1 MLPLSLALLAGVGA
15 AQLTSFGPGDF
26 GLDRLF
32 YAALAIRLAGGT
44 RTAAAY
50 SIGVAVTLLA
60 AVLVLED
67 RLDGAYAGDNI
78 LTRLEVT
85 GFPAMRDGVVVFEAA
100 PVDDPRLPA
109 RLRLT
114 WRSPP
119 ARPRGGDVWE
129 LVVRARV
136 PRGSANPGG
145 FDTEHWLFRE
155 RIGATGYVV
164 KHSRNRLVAA
174 GEGGPLLAA
183 RQRLAARIDR
193 VLGDRDAGA
202 VIKAIAIGTRHEFDP
217 ARWERYARTGTSHLM
232 AISGL
237 HVGLAAAASYGLV
250 LLVLGIGRIRRNN
263 HAAALGAAVCAA
275 GAYVLVSGVGV
286 PALRS
291 FLMLATAMT
300 VLWSGK
306 TVGAGAAWSVAV
318 VLVAVTTPL
327 ATASAGFLLSFAAV
341 ALLLRHACD
350 ARGLV
355 PVSRVV
361 AGPAGLWRLQWLLFV
376 GLMPL
381 TIVLFERTAPAAPVV
396 NLIAVP
402 VFSLLTVPLA
412 LLGLALG
419 GPLAMLGDPLLL
431 LAAGSVDL
439 IERILALP
447 WPDGRLTV
455 RPGGIAALIVL
466 LLLPWAILPR
476 GWPGRALP
484 LPVLLALVAWQP
496 APMPAGCFRATT
508 LDVGQ
513 GQAVLV
519 ETRGFALLYDTGPAW
534 PGGASAMQSRILPFL
549 ARQGVTAFDVTV
561 VSHAD
566 TDHAGGLHA
575 LSASVPTGR
584 LLLGEPLPGWR
595 GTSCHRAR
603 PWQRDGVRFRFL
615 RAGGD
620 FEGNNASCVL
630 EIAVGDAALL
640 LTGDIE
646 REAEAALVAASL
658 LRGATVVS
666 VPHHGSRTSS
676 SAAFVAAVAADVAIA
691 SAAYGNRWGMP
702 VDEVLRRW
710 QRSGATVV
718 TTGEQGAVS
727 VLLCEEEGMHSF
739 TLERDDRRRLWHPRH
754 AAGAPPPDG

>member
-32 YAALAIRLAGGT
+32 YAALGIRLIGGI
-44 RTAAAY
+44 RPAAAY

-67 RLDGAYAGDNI
+67 RLDDTYAGDNI
-78 LTRLEVT
+78 LTRLKVT
-85 GFPAMRDGVVVFEAA
+85 GFPAMRDDVATFEAV

-114 WRSPP
+114 WRTPP

-129 LVVRARV
+129 LVVRARA

-174 GEGGPLLAA
+174 GKGGLLLDT

-193 VLGDRDAGA
+193 VLAERDARA
-202 VIKAIAIGTRHEFDP
+202 VIKAIAIGTRHEFDR

-250 LLVLGIGRIRRNN
+250 LLVLGIGRVRRNN
-263 HAAALGAAVCAA
+263 YAAALGAAVCAA

-286 PALRS
+286 PAIRA
-291 FLMLATAMT
+291 FLMLSTGVA
-300 VLWSGK
+300 VLLSGM

-318 VLVAVTTPL
+318 VLVALSTPH
-327 ATASAGFLLSFAAV
+327 ATMGAGFLLSFAAV
-341 ALLLRHACD
+341 ALLLRYACD
-350 ARGLV
+350 TRGLV
-355 PVSRVV
+355 PVSRIVS
-361 AGPAGLWRLQWLLFV
+361 GPAGLWRLQWLLFV

-419 GPLAMLGDPLLL
+419 GPLAALGDPLLL
-431 LAAGSVDL
+431 RAADSVDL
-439 IERILALP
+439 IEKLIALP

-455 RPGGIAALIVL
+455 RPRGMAALMVL

-484 LPVLLALVAWQP
+484 LPVFLALVTWQP
-496 APMPAGCFRATT
+496 ARVPAGCFRLTT

-519 ETRGFALLYDTGPAW
+519 ETRGSALLYDTGPAW
-534 PGGASAMQSRILPFL
+534 PGGASAMQSRILPLL
-549 ARQGVTAFDVTV
+549 ARQDVTALDVTV

-566 TDHAGGLHA
+566 TDHAGGLPA

-584 LLLGEPLPGWR
+584 LLLGEPLPGWP

-615 RAGGD
+615 RGVGD

-630 EIAVGDAALL
+630 EIAAGDAIAL

-646 REAEAALVAASL
+646 REAEAALVAAEL
-658 LRGATVVS
+658 LRGTTVVS

-676 SAAFVAAVAADVAIA
+676 SAAFVDAVAADVAIA

-702 VDEVLRRW
+702 VDDVARRW
-710 QRSGATVV
+710 RRSGATLV
-718 TTGEQGAVS
+718 TTGEQGAVTM
-727 VLLCEEEGMHSF
+727 VLCEKEGVREFMV
-739 TLERDDRRRLWHPRH
+739 ERDDRRRLWHLQK
-754 AAGAPPPDG
+754 AAGRALPDV